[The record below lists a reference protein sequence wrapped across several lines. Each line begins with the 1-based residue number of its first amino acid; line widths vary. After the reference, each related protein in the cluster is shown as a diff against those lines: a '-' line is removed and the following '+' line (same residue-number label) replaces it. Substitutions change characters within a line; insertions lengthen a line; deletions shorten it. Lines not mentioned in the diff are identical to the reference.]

1 MWVWA
6 IFSLQN
12 GKVFLTHFLAIALL
26 LFHCV
31 LFPFPECSL
40 SSFIIYK
47 GKVRLEGKLKWFP
60 GFLLFSASWRIDM
73 IKITL
78 RENLSAEPCSP
89 STCARKCLLKMP
101 HGCKPEVLRKSL
113 EVERIQPMVTVFTG
127 RKMCFSVVQDK
138 KMTSCDSCIWILK
151 TRKGFECCHHNE
163 VIKNVRVQ
171 TWYPISMS
179 NFTCQLNIGYFD

>member
-1 MWVWA
+1 
-6 IFSLQN
+6 
-12 GKVFLTHFLAIALL
+12 
-26 LFHCV
+26 
-31 LFPFPECSL
+31 
-40 SSFIIYK
+40 
-47 GKVRLEGKLKWFP
+47 
-60 GFLLFSASWRIDM
+60 M

-89 STCARKCLLKMP
+89 STCARKCLLKMS
-101 HGCKPEVLRKSL
+101 HGCNPGVLRKSL
-113 EVERIQPMVTVFTG
+113 QVERSRPMVTVFTG

-163 VIKNVRVQ
+163 VIKKIEGSNTHCVYM

-179 NFTCQLNIGYFD
+179 NFMCQLNIDYFD